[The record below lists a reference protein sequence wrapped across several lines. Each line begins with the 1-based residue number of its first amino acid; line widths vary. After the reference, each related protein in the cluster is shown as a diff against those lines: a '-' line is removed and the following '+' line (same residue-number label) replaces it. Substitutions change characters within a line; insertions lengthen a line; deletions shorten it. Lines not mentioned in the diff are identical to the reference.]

1 MTQQGPVYDELLPLP
16 AILKKTR
23 DRALT
28 LAAPVTDQLGEL
40 RPGRPVGRLRQKHH
54 RQVAAPDAVDR
65 TPVEAIDQYANADAG
80 AGPLSLELDGLWTRT
95 RAGRTE
101 LKVIRDANT
110 GIALG
115 AFGRWAE
122 VPGGIPN

>member
-1 MTQQGPVYDELLPLP
+1 MMP
-16 AILKKTR
+16 ATSDSQKTR

-40 RPGRPVGRLRQKHH
+40 RPGRPVGRLRQECH

-65 TPVEAIDQYANADAG
+65 TAPQFANADADAG

-115 AFGRWAE
+115 SFGRWSE
-122 VPGGIPN
+122 VPDGISN